1 MTLSDWQTHIDEA
14 IARSLRHQAFHD
26 AGVIGIS
33 GFSTRVIRCLFSN
46 LVHLPKP
53 DPVYVEFGLY
63 AGGSFCSALSN
74 SPTLTAWGV
83 EDFSQPFGKDGVF
96 DELRQ
101 NLGRYIPQA
110 KEVFIVNQD
119 AFSLDVREWGTTAD
133 VISYDAVHDQWAQR
147 EAWSKLIEPLVG
159 ERACVIIDD
168 FSWETVRAGS
178 REGIADVS
186 GKLRVAREWLL
197 FGDKPNDDVR
207 WHNGVAAFLLER
219 V

>member
-1 MTLSDWQTHIDEA
+1 MTITDWQQHVEEA

-63 AGGSFCSALSN
+63 AGGAICSTMSN
-74 SPTLTAWGV
+74 SPNLTVFGV

-96 DELRQ
+96 DELRR
-101 NLGRYIPQA
+101 NLETYTPQCREA
-110 KEVFIVNQD
+110 HIINEN
-119 AFSLDVREWGTTAD
+119 AFTMDIGKIHHKAD
-133 VISYDAVHDQWAQR
+133 VISYDAVHDEWAQR
-147 EAWSKLIEPLVG
+147 DAWSKLIEPIVG
-159 ERACVIIDD
+159 ETACVVIDD
-168 FSWETVRAGS
+168 FSWQCVRDGT
-178 REGIADVS
+178 RDGIKDVER
-186 GKLRVAREWLL
+186 KLRVAHQWELKGRHH
-197 FGDKPNDDVR
+197 DDAQT
-207 WHNGVAAFLLER
+207 WWNGVFIAVVER